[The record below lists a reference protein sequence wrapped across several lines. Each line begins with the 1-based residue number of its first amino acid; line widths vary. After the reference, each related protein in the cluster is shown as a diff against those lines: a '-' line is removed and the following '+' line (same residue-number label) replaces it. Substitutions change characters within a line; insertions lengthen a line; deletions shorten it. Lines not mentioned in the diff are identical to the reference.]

1 MATFVYLVLP
11 EVSSGIGIMLL
22 CGVFISQ
29 ILVDFYKTPVPQF
42 GTYCQ
47 KCTCNC
53 QRSRRQEYH
62 RLQSDPQPNT
72 DTPCILHERHSMYS
86 KAGVII
92 ENKIVKVL
100 AFLLQLIGIVGFIV
114 VWTIKSKE
122 PNYKL
127 HRPVI
132 GYPLVIVVLSILW
145 TNVFQ
150 EFIAEPKKNVEEEE
164 KSQEMDN
171 ATTGEESRDQT
182 DQSEPANINPD
193 QEDDIITARFK
204 SSRYYTNV
212 A

>member
-1 MATFVYLVLP
+1 
-11 EVSSGIGIMLL
+11 
-22 CGVFISQ
+22 
-29 ILVDFYKTPVPQF
+29 
-42 GTYCQ
+42 
-47 KCTCNC
+47 
-53 QRSRRQEYH
+53 
-62 RLQSDPQPNT
+62 
-72 DTPCILHERHSMYS
+72 MYS

-100 AFLLQLIGIVGFIV
+100 AFLLQLIGIVGFIA

-164 KSQEMDN
+164 NLKKWIMQ
-171 ATTGEESRDQT
+171 Q
-182 DQSEPANINPD
+182 Q
-193 QEDDIITARFK
+193 IIIRSGPVPTA
-204 SSRYYTNV
+204 
-212 A
+212 